1 MLYFI
6 NPEGRFDT
14 LANFAPGTISL
25 RTTGLMHLPIF
36 RTRFLFQQTLIA
48 SLIFVTILMKIN
60 TFSFV
65 NHLLHTLAAAHTRS
79 WLFGGWAEEVWGVI
93 APRPHNDIDL
103 LYPAADFGTLD
114 QFIGTNPSM
123 AEILAKRFS
132 HKRAV
137 MYHDVMVEWF
147 LLESHGTGYA
157 THFFDG
163 KHSFYWPDGSLTQ
176 VRGLDGQHVDVASR
190 DALTAYRQQVEA
202 RVQAYQAY
210 LTHQELV

>member
-1 MLYFI
+1 VLYFI

-157 THFFDG
+157 TPVNVAFFRANVVQLCTT
-163 KHSFYWPDGSLTQ
+163 PQ
-176 VRGLDGQHVDVASR
+176 RC
-190 DALTAYRQQVEA
+190 YR
-202 RVQAYQAY
+202 
-210 LTHQELV
+210 